1 MIKLSDILSERDL
14 SAKEEKI
21 VKALKKTGKFKKD
34 DPALYAIAAS
44 KAEGL
49 DPVGKEDDDINNDGK
64 VDKTDKYLATRRK
77 KISQNIDETH
87 LDWPPTPDHEAT
99 MAMGELRDMVEN
111 GMKVYRM
118 IKPNQ
123 QLPGWVSGY
132 ITLAS
137 DYMHSITEYLTEEE
151 ATMGQDLDN
160 E

>member
-1 MIKLSDILSERDL
+1 MIKLIDILTERDL

-21 VKALKKTGKFKKD
+21 VKALKKTGKFKKN

-64 VDKTDKYLATRRK
+64 VDKTDKYLANRRK

-137 DYMHSITEYLTEEE
+137 DYMHSISEYLTEEE

>member
-34 DPALYAIAAS
+34 NPALYAIAAS

>member
-1 MIKLSDILSERDL
+1 MIKLSDLLSERDL

>member
-1 MIKLSDILSERDL
+1 MIKLSDILFERDL

-49 DPVGKEDDDINNDGK
+49 DPVGKEDGDINNDGK
-64 VDKTDKYLATRRK
+64 VDKTDKYLANRRK

-137 DYMHSITEYLTEEE
+137 DYMHSISEYLTEEE

>member
-1 MIKLSDILSERDL
+1 MIKLSDILFERDL

-64 VDKTDKYLATRRK
+64 VDKTDKYLVNRRK

-137 DYMHSITEYLTEEE
+137 DYMHSISEYLTEEE

>member
-21 VKALKKTGKFKKD
+21 VKALKKTGKFKKN

-111 GMKVYRM
+111 GMKIYKMV
-118 IKPNQ
+118 KPNQ

-137 DYMHSITEYLTEEE
+137 DYMNSIAEYLTEEE

>member
-21 VKALKKTGKFKKD
+21 VKAIKKTGKFKKD

>member
-1 MIKLSDILSERDL
+1 MIKLSDLLSERDL

-21 VKALKKTGKFKKD
+21 VKALKKTGKFKKN

-49 DPVGKEDDDINNDGK
+49 DPVGKEDDDIDNDGK

-137 DYMHSITEYLTEEE
+137 DYMHSIAEYLTEEE